1 MAMNREMKRRLQK
14 QGELGPDGEPRRAA
28 SRQPAKRT
36 PAPRA
41 KDERTSARQ
50 FAKEVRDELR
60 KVAWPTRKET
70 INYSIIVF
78 VTLVLFTS
86 LVFCIDWVFSNGVLK
101 LFETS

>member
-14 QGELGPDGEPRRAA
+14 QGELGPDGEPRRTAP
-28 SRQPAKRT
+28 RQPVKKAPAART
-36 PAPRA
+36 R
-41 KDERTSARQ
+41 DERTSPRQ

-60 KVAWPTRKET
+60 KVAWPTRGET

-78 VTLVLFTS
+78 VTLVLFTT
-86 LVFCIDWVFSNGVLK
+86 LVFGIDWVFSSGVLK

>member
-1 MAMNREMKRRLQK
+1 MKRRLQK
-14 QGELGPDGEPRRAA
+14 QGELGPDGEPRLVA
-28 SRQPAKRT
+28 SRQSARRVQP
-36 PAPRA
+36 PRA
-41 KDERTSARQ
+41 KNERTSVRQ

-78 VTLVLFTS
+78 ITLVLFTS